1 MHIKILLNKLV
12 PFVVAVITAVTLTG
26 CFDLGEF
33 EDDEAYYEAF
43 GDVKLVYQNSDSE
56 EKDIR
61 TKSYSVED
69 YFYNRN
75 TGNDFSYGNPDDNL
89 PDEGKDIPQLPYL
102 YMAIPVEED
111 LSIESFA
118 LYFNATV
125 SAAMSIVVY
134 VVDELPD
141 GGDFTGVRLFGDP
154 EYQEKQDENG
164 ETIEEPIVY
173 SDPSEQ
179 FIVAES
185 VARVSDGEW
194 TSIVIDRW
202 NGNRTVEVKDG
213 QFILLRFV
221 NNGWERAEGQQVC
234 SFRTTNLL
242 VRADSIN

>member
-12 PFVVAVITAVTLTG
+12 PFVVAVVTAVTLTG

-33 EDDEAYYEAF
+33 EDEEAYYASF

-61 TKSYSVED
+61 TKDYSVED

-75 TGNDFSYGNPDDNL
+75 TGNDFSYGNPDDDL

-102 YMAIPVEED
+102 YLAIPVED
-111 LSIESFA
+111 DFSIDSLV
-118 LYFNATV
+118 LYFNATSQCTV
-125 SAAMSIVVY
+125 NVVIY

-141 GGDFTGVRLFGDP
+141 GGDFTEIRLFGDP

-164 ETIEEPIVY
+164 ETIKEPIVY
-173 SDPSEQ
+173 SDPSEE
-179 FIVAES
+179 FIVGNGFIHAS
-185 VARVSDGEW
+185 NNEW
-194 TSIVIDRW
+194 TSMIIEKWKGEETLVL
-202 NGNRTVEVKDG
+202 EDG

-221 NNGWERAEGQQVC
+221 NNGWERAEGQQEC
-234 SFRTTNLL
+234 AFRTTNLL